1 MVAYI
6 FASNYLHIMKAR
18 RDVYQAI
25 ADPTRRAII
34 NLIAEKPHNVNS
46 IADKFD
52 VSRQAVSLHI
62 KILSDCGLL
71 IIRQIG
77 RDRICEPQLDRLGE
91 VSVLVDRYRK
101 HWEQKL
107 DSLEKYV
114 QKLKTE
120 RYGKRKK

>member
-6 FASNYLHIMKAR
+6 FASNDLHIMKAR

-91 VSVLVDRYRK
+91 VSVWVDRYRK